1 MTLSVSVTAQ
11 NVTHCDERE
20 EWAVF
25 SDSNYYPHV
34 SVLCGDT
41 RARALA
47 YAWKNPLAVLE
58 LESKARK

>member
-1 MTLSVSVTAQ
+1 MTLSVSVHAQ

-20 EWAVF
+20 GWAVF
-25 SDSNYYPHV
+25 SGGNYYPHV

-47 YAWKNPLAVLE
+47 FAWNNPFAVLE
-58 LESKARK
+58 LESKPCK